1 MQAFNP
7 NTNDHDYSVVV
18 MVENRGFPDDQS
30 LVKFPQVSIAWNVF
44 KSYHV
49 IQDGTGTTTR
59 SRNPITNP
67 DTTHKFNALQ
77 SLPSHEIISNMLHE
91 LHISF
96 PLDRLRWK
104 PSRFVKDTEPLNSV
118 DDTINNIRRAIDGMV
133 SAGQRKKLDVIV
145 TVDKQIKISQQQYDA
160 MVARREVE
168 QMLNDFRSML
178 SREGLLQQPHEEAR
192 DQATSSVDALRW
204 RLVRSHLNEIRSR
217 AAAAGMLMN
226 NINVN
231 FNYEGSLDVNEILI
245 EMGMLMEEL
254 PDDHEARL
262 LRAKPATKASV
273 EALAKLIKID
283 GVNYG
288 TNSEYCVVC
297 MEKMLRGEE
306 VTCMP
311 CSHLFHADC
320 LVQWLKL
327 RHTCPI
333 CRFKL
338 PTD

>member
-1 MQAFNP
+1 MQAFNL
-7 NTNDHDYSVVV
+7 NSSDHDYSVVV

-30 LVKFPQVSIAWNVF
+30 LEKFPQVSIAWNVF

-49 IQDGTGTTTR
+49 IQDGTGSTTR
-59 SRNPITNP
+59 SRNPIIDP
-67 DTTHKFNALQ
+67 YTTHKFNALQ

-91 LHISF
+91 IPISF

-118 DDTINNIRRAIDGMV
+118 DDTINNIRRVIDGMV

-168 QMLNDFRSML
+168 HTLEGFRSML
-178 SREGLLQQPHEEAR
+178 SDEGLLQQPHEEAR

-204 RLVRSHLNEIRSR
+204 RWARRHWNEIRSR
-217 AAAAGMLMN
+217 AAGLLN

-231 FNYEGSLDVNEILI
+231 FNSGGSLDVNEILI

-254 PDDHEARL
+254 SDDNQP
-262 LRAKPATKASV
+262 KPATKASV
-273 EALAKLIKID
+273 D

-288 TNSEYCVVC
+288 TNTEYCVFC
-297 MEKMLRGEE
+297 MEKMLTGEE
-306 VTCMP
+306 VTSMP

-320 LVQWLKL
+320 VLQWLKL
-327 RHTCPI
+327 RHTCPV